1 MQEKLESSLGRVL
14 GWGLIAATL
23 LVTPLWSLDPINPI
37 KMLVVV
43 PVGFMCLGLI
53 LTNRSSVDW
62 AKYKVALGLISAFVI
77 WQVLVVLIS
86 GGEIFQQLFGSNGRN
101 TGLITYVALSL
112 IFIGS
117 ILASS
122 PTVIKQLVL
131 VIFIVGSASLAYGV
145 IQALGGD
152 PFKWVNPYSP
162 VFGFLGNPNFQSS
175 LLGVLGAI
183 VFGQFFKL
191 F

>member
-53 LTNRSSVDW
+53 LANRGGVGWS
-62 AKYKVALGLISAFVI
+62 KYKVVLGLISAFVV

-86 GGEIFQQLFGSNGRN
+86 GGEIYQQLFGSNGRN
-101 TGLITYVALSL
+101 TGLITYVAFSF
-112 IFIGS
+112 IFIGDNRIRTDDLMHAKHS
-117 ILASS
+117 FY
-122 PTVIKQLVL
+122 QLNYTPL
-131 VIFIVGSASLAYGV
+131 
-145 IQALGGD
+145 
-152 PFKWVNPYSP
+152 
-162 VFGFLGNPNFQSS
+162 
-175 LLGVLGAI
+175 
-183 VFGQFFKL
+183 
-191 F
+191 